1 MSRRVAWR
9 RPATHSL
16 LFRLWAWIT
25 ASLIVVALGTAAI
38 SSLLGLQG
46 AKQLQDLQLRQVASL
61 VRDRGELPA
70 AVLAP
75 PGRAE
80 DATTAVVVERLE
92 DGRSMLPLHLPPALR
107 DGMHTVSVDGHDWRV
122 YVSRGRA
129 GRVAVAQ
136 RTAVPDEAALDSAQY
151 ALSPVLA
158 LIPVLVL
165 LSAWV
170 VRRGLRPIHTLAAQI
185 DARSDERLDPLPVER
200 VPQELRPFVA
210 SINRLLARLGALIER
225 ERRFVADAAHELRTP
240 IAALSL
246 QIDNLAHGEL
256 PPATRERL
264 RSVQQGFART
274 RTVTEQLLSLARA
287 QSGRALDRR
296 VIDPSAV
303 LRQVVEDLLPLAEAR
318 RVDLGMSRDASA
330 SIASDPTQ
338 LYTLLR
344 NALDNAL
351 RYTPEG
357 GRVDLAVYTEDGV
370 GGGRRTVVEIQDSG
384 PGIAPEDLERAFE
397 PFERLRA
404 GADAAGSGL
413 GLAIMRGIAR
423 TLGGELCLDNRPGG
437 GLRVRYSE
445 PVAVAPVPPPE
456 AQSARSA

>member
-1 MSRRVAWR
+1 MSARAPLRQR
-9 RPATHSL
+9 ATHSL
-16 LFRLWAWIT
+16 LFRLWLGIT
-25 ASLIVVALGTAAI
+25 ASLVVVALGTAAI

-46 AKQLQDLQLRQVASL
+46 ARQLQDLQLRQVASL
-61 VRDRGELPA
+61 VRDRSELPA
-70 AVLAP
+70 TVLSP

-80 DATTAVVVERLE
+80 DAATAVVVERI
-92 DGRSMLPLHLPPALR
+92 DDARSTVPLRLPAALR
-107 DGMHTVSVDGHDWRV
+107 DGMHTMRVGGHDWRV
-122 YVSRGRA
+122 YVSRGHV
-129 GRVAVAQ
+129 GRIAVAQ

-210 SINRLLARLGALIER
+210 SINRLLARLGALLER
-225 ERRFVADAAHELRTP
+225 ERRFLADAAHELRTP

-256 PPATRERL
+256 PPAARERL
-264 RSVQQGFART
+264 ISVQQGLART
-274 RTVTEQLLSLARA
+274 RAVTEQLLRLARA
-287 QSGRALDRR
+287 QSGRVLERRR
-296 VIDPSAV
+296 VDPSAV

-318 RVDLGMSRDASA
+318 GVDLGMSRDTGA

-351 RYTPEG
+351 RYTPPG
-357 GRVDLAVYTEDGV
+357 GRVDLAVYTEEGE
-370 GGGRRTVVEIQDSG
+370 GAERWAVVEIQDSG

-404 GADAAGSGL
+404 GADTAGSGL

-423 TLGGELCLDNRPGG
+423 TLGGELRIDNRAGG
-437 GLRVRYSE
+437 GLRVCYRE
-445 PVAVAPVPPPE
+445 RVADTPSPLG
-456 AQSARSA
+456 QSARGA